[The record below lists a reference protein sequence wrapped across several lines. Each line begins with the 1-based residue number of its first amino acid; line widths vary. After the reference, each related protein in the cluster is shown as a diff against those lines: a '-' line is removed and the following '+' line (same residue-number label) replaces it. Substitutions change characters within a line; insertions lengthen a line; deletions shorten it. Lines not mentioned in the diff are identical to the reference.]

1 MAVPNDPA
9 TPGPPTGNPLIAT
22 VSQRGA
28 WTAMRIQE
36 YSLMDATVIESLGD
50 HINALLTQ
58 GYPRLVLDFKKVEYI
73 SSSMVGVLVGSRQ
86 SAEQA
91 GGQLI
96 LAGLNDRLLELL
108 RLTRLDRMFR
118 IEPDLR
124 TAMKS
129 VGAVK

>member
-1 MAVPNDPA
+1 
-9 TPGPPTGNPLIAT
+9 
-22 VSQRGA
+22 
-28 WTAMRIQE
+28 
-36 YSLMDATVIESLGD
+36 MDAAVIEALGD
-50 HINALLTQ
+50 HINALLSQ
-58 GYPRLVLDFKKVEYI
+58 GRPRIVLDFKKVQYI

-86 SAEQA
+86 AAEQA

-96 LAGLNDRLLELL
+96 LAGLNERLHELL

-129 VGAVK
+129 VGAVE